1 MGKKSMS
8 LILREV
14 LLVIGSLF
22 LIVFMCRLWPL
33 LLLMIIAVFVALI
46 VLLFK
51 QSNKVEVVEAK
62 PIKTEA
68 PEIKIPTPKDVYT
81 LAYSVI
87 LRQITA
93 LVQDKYPNARW
104 IWESPNA
111 KERIEKGDELYIL
124 LNSAGGYNRAKVIVT
139 NLQVTDILFGVA
151 LDDAEEQNE
160 NEDTENEE
168 SMEENYELLAF
179 EWVESHIVELNA
191 RINEAIGKGKSELL
205 LKSDELPTRE
215 SWDDI
220 RFELEKENIADT
232 KCIPAGILIKLTR

>member
-8 LILREV
+8 PILREV
-14 LLVIGSLF
+14 LILIGILF
-22 LIVFMCRLWPL
+22 LVVFMCRLWPL

-51 QSNKVEVVEAK
+51 QTNRVEVIEPM
-62 PIKTEA
+62 PIKTQSS
-68 PEIKIPTPKDVYT
+68 EIRIPTQKDVYN

-93 LVQDKYPNARW
+93 IVLDKYPNARW
-104 IWESPNA
+104 IWEAPNA

-124 LNSAGGYNRAKVIVT
+124 LNSAGGYKKAKVVIT
-139 NLQVTDILFGVA
+139 NLQVTDVLFA
-151 LDDAEEQNE
+151 SSPAEAADQAD

-168 SMEENYELLAF
+168 PMEENYELLAF
-179 EWVESHIVELNA
+179 EWVESHIVELNS
-191 RINEAIGKGKSELL
+191 RVNDAIGKGKSELL
-205 LKSDELPTRE
+205 LKSDELPTKD

-220 RFELEKENIADT
+220 RYELEKENIADT
-232 KCIPAGILIKLTR
+232 KCIPDGILIKLTR

>member
-1 MGKKSMS
+1 MNKKPVSP
-8 LILREV
+8 ILREI
-14 LLVIGSLF
+14 LISIGALF

-33 LLLMIIAVFVALI
+33 LLLMIIAIFVALI
-46 VLLFK
+46 ILLFK
-51 QSNKVEVVEAK
+51 QSNKVEVIVPEPA
-62 PIKTEA
+62 KTEN
-68 PEIKIPTPKDVYT
+68 PEIRIPTQKDVYA

-93 LVQDKYPNARW
+93 IVLDKYPNARW

-124 LNSAGGYNRAKVIVT
+124 LNSAGGYNRAKVVVT

-151 LDDAEEQNE
+151 PAEEQI
-160 NEDTENEE
+160 EDEDADDEE
-168 SMEENYELLAF
+168 PMEENYELLAF
-179 EWVESHIVELNA
+179 EWVESHIVELNS
-191 RINEAIGKGKSELL
+191 RVNEAIGKGKSELL

-220 RFELEKENIADT
+220 RYELEKENIADT